1 MPETIAS
8 SPKAHRAAS
17 ESPLK
22 RPFSDKRTPRWHS
35 TQAFIIGSG
44 RKETAVAKY
53 TAREIAHYVIDTCT
67 RDGRPISNLQLQ
79 KILYFVQLEY
89 CKQAGSLL
97 FADEFEAW
105 QYGPVLPDV
114 YDEYSF
120 FGGMRVE
127 KTYASVAQPAPEDK
141 LIIDKVV
148 VDKRE
153 KYPWD
158 LVRIAHA
165 SGSPWDRAFRK
176 GNGTVIPNSS
186 LLAFCKE

>member
-1 MPETIAS
+1 M
-8 SPKAHRAAS
+8 
-17 ESPLK
+17 
-22 RPFSDKRTPRWHS
+22 
-35 TQAFIIGSG
+35 
-44 RKETAVAKY
+44 AKY

-67 RDGRPISNLQLQ
+67 RDGRAISNLQLQ

-127 KTYASVAQPAPEDK
+127 KHMPALHNPPPK
-141 LIIDKVV
+141 T
-148 VDKRE
+148 
-153 KYPWD
+153 
-158 LVRIAHA
+158 
-165 SGSPWDRAFRK
+165 S
-176 GNGTVIPNSS
+176 
-186 LLAFCKE
+186 